1 MASTDE
7 ISLRARVE
15 DAFWERHANP
25 KSGWSRTLLGPMLLL
40 ALYRRDW
47 RLLVL
52 AVAFTVVNP
61 VLFGRP
67 DPDAESWMKRAVE
80 AERWWLAEGNTTM
93 DLGWPNVLNV
103 ANVPTFFYA
112 LLAAYRRQPI
122 RATVA
127 LAASMG
133 LKFGWIEVIAREY
146 DGARRNEGDRAHAQ
160 RCSGLVRGK

>member
-1 MASTDE
+1 MTDLPE
-7 ISLRARVE
+7 SGLRERLEA
-15 DAFWERHANP
+15 AFWERHANP

-40 ALYRRDW
+40 ALYRRSW
-47 RLLVL
+47 RLLV
-52 AVAFTVVNP
+52 VAIVFTALNP

-93 DLGWPNVLNV
+93 NLGWPNVLNV

-112 LLAAYRRQPI
+112 LVAAYRRRPVQ
-122 RATVA
+122 ATVA

-133 LKFGWIEVIAREY
+133 LKFGWIELIARRY
-146 DGARRNEGDRAHAQ
+146 DESQG
-160 RCSGLVRGK
+160 